1 VNNSDA
7 LSVQLG
13 DAEPAEPAEPES
25 GIGAPDSDLKGALHE
40 VSNALTVV
48 LGWLDVAGSKIVA
61 GEVKQAIDVA
71 RTHAKLGHRIARQA
85 IGAKVIGT
93 NSTERLCSEFAQSA
107 LVAVQPQA
115 MNNQVELVFSGDA
128 ERPAR
133 MRNASAALQI
143 LTNLLLNAIEF
154 TPPKHKVT
162 LAVRYDDDYAYFQ
175 VSDSGP
181 GIESERA
188 KLLFTAPASTR
199 CGGAGIGLRHSEALA
214 RITGAQLTLVRARPS
229 ACFELCWPLSDTR
242 SGARQSSNP
251 PRRSL
256 HGMRVLILEDDKD
269 VRSLLEL
276 GLEARG
282 AQVVAVSCSE
292 EFTKLLARRPLLDAA
307 LLDLSPI
314 KGDVKSAV
322 AQVRSACPDARLVLI
337 TGQPEGV
344 PGEAE
349 GQFAAWVRKPFEMSE
364 VVETLCNVTQS
375 SPKLSPALAPR

>member
-1 VNNSDA
+1 MNNSDA
-7 LSVQLG
+7 LSLRAG
-13 DAEPAEPAEPES
+13 DPEHAEPES
-25 GIGAPDSDLKGALHE
+25 GVGEPDSDLKGALHE

-48 LGWLDVAGSKIVA
+48 LGWLDVAGSKILA

-71 RTHAKLGHRIARQA
+71 RTHARLGHRIARQA
-85 IGAKVIGT
+85 IGAKVTGT
-93 NSTERLCSEFAQSA
+93 SAGECLCSEFAKSA
-107 LVAVQPQA
+107 LVAVKPQA
-115 MNNQVELVFSGDA
+115 MLSQVELVFNGDL
-128 ERPAR
+128 EHVAR
-133 MRNASAALQI
+133 MRNVSAALQI

-162 LAVRYDDDYAYFQ
+162 LALRYDDDYVYFQ

-181 GIESERA
+181 GIEPERA
-188 KLLFTAPASTR
+188 KLLFTAPKSTR
-199 CGGAGIGLRHSEALA
+199 SGGAGIGLRHSEALA
-214 RITGAQLTLVRARPS
+214 RVTGAQLTLVRARPS
-229 ACFELCWPLSDTR
+229 ACFELCWPLCDTR

-251 PRRSL
+251 PRPSL
-256 HGMRVLILEDDKD
+256 QGMRVLILEDDKD

-276 GLEARG
+276 GLETRG
-282 AQVVAVSCSE
+282 AQVVAVSSAE
-292 EFTKLLARRPLLDAA
+292 EFSTLLARRPLLDAA

-322 AQVRSACPDARLVLI
+322 ARMRAACPSARLVLI

-375 SPKLSPALAPR
+375 PA